1 MRGVATKDVVFP
13 NNKRILPSLVNKVF
27 NVIISA
33 NASSSTNK
41 DVSCSQEVHT
51 SIGLKDPT

>member
-33 NASSSTNK
+33 P
-41 DVSCSQEVHT
+41 D
-51 SIGLKDPT
+51 